1 MLRLGGLLIC
11 LWAGALAS
19 AAGLPSY
26 AGAAACGK
34 CHANVSHTWTASRHS
49 KMVQPATVAGVVGD
63 FARGPVT
70 LRGGVYRFRVQAGAY
85 YITESYLT
93 GKPQE
98 HRVQYT
104 LGNRR
109 IQHYLT
115 TLADGRVIVLPPT
128 WDAVRK
134 SWFHNLDIDDPEEAP
149 GVQVQIWNKNC
160 YSCHVSQEQKNF
172 SAEKNAYQTTWL
184 DFGINCERCHGAG
197 AEHAA
202 FYANPNHQGKPAHDV
217 VVQTRLDAARNS
229 AVCAQCHSFRDILV
243 DGFTAGDNY
252 YDHFLPILEFAQP
265 QGADPPYWTDGRP
278 RRFSTDAYGL
288 WQSECFLKGG
298 ATCLDCH
305 VVPHNTDVD
314 KNPQLR
320 PDVNTLCTRCHQAVG
335 SALTSHTHHAEKS
348 AGSSCVECHMPRT
361 VFSIK
366 AQIRDHAMTIPVPE
380 NTLRHAIP
388 NACNVC
394 HKDRDANW
402 AVERM
407 NAWYG
412 SQSRQKLIRRADA
425 FAGAR
430 KGDADAVPL
439 LLAILS
445 EPAEGAMVR
454 ANAVG
459 HLGGFAS
466 DPAGWRAMLQ
476 ALADAEPLVRA
487 IAARTLNPGPANR
500 SEAAPALAALLNDPV
515 ATVRIN
521 AAVGLIGMGMRQL
534 PGEYVEPL
542 ERAKQLFRAR
552 AALNA
557 DDADQDVAAG
567 RFYMLT
573 ADPASAVAAFQTGLK
588 LDPQVPVQYLL
599 GGAYAE
605 QGNLSAARKV
615 LEAIPSG
622 DPQYEKAQRLLQAI
636 AAQER

>member
-1 MLRLGGLLIC
+1 M
-11 LWAGALAS
+11 
-19 AAGLPSY
+19 
-26 AGAAACGK
+26 
-34 CHANVSHTWTASRHS
+34 
-49 KMVQPATVAGVVGD
+49 
-63 FARGPVT
+63 
-70 LRGGVYRFRVQAGAY
+70 
-85 YITESYLT
+85 
-93 GKPQE
+93 
-98 HRVQYT
+98 
-104 LGNRR
+104 
-109 IQHYLT
+109 
-115 TLADGRVIVLPPT
+115 
-128 WDAVRK
+128 
-134 SWFHNLDIDDPEEAP
+134 
-149 GVQVQIWNKNC
+149 
-160 YSCHVSQEQKNF
+160 
-172 SAEKNAYQTTWL
+172 
-184 DFGINCERCHGAG
+184 
-197 AEHAA
+197 
-202 FYANPNHQGKPAHDV
+202 
-217 VVQTRLDAARNS
+217 
-229 AVCAQCHSFRDILV
+229 VCAQCHSFRDLYAP
-243 DGFTAGDNY
+243 GYSAGADY
-252 YDHFLPILEFAQP
+252 YDFFLPILEFSQP
-265 QGADPPYWTDGRP
+265 LDKDPAYWPDGRT
-278 RRFSTDAYGL
+278 RRFSNDAFGL
-288 WQSECFLKGG
+288 WQSECYLKGSL
-298 ATCLDCH
+298 TCVDCH
-305 VVPHNTDVD
+305 MNAHQTEIE

-320 PDVNTLCTRCHQAVG
+320 PDASVLCTRCHAAIGKAVQA
-335 SALTSHTHHAEKS
+335 HTHHAENS

-466 DPAGWRAMLQ
+466 DPAVWRAMLQ